1 MKVQIKETLEI
12 LEVKKDYGDVLTCY
26 IKEPFYFHS
35 NILVDTI
42 IISKD
47 KVNFINSNQLE
58 LF

>member
-12 LEVKKDYGDVLTCY
+12 LEVKKNYGEVLICY
-26 IKEPFYFHS
+26 IREPFYFHS

-42 IISKD
+42 IISRN
-47 KVNFINSNQLE
+47 KVNVINSNQLE

>member
-12 LEVKKDYGDVLTCY
+12 LEVKNKYGNILTCY
-26 IKEPFYFHS
+26 IKEPWYFDS
-35 NILVDTI
+35 NILIDTI
-42 IISKD
+42 IISID